1 MTSRKAGTCRHVHNP
16 VMAALLLRQS

>member
-16 VMAALLLRQS
+16 VMAALPLRPG